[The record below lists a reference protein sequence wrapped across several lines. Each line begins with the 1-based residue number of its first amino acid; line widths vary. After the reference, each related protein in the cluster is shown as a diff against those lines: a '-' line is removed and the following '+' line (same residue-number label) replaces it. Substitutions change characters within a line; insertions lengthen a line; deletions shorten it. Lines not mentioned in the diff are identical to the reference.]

1 MRKTAYTFGLIFLLG
16 IGIVFVLQD
25 VLMGLN
31 SLIFILPQIIF
42 VMLLFLVLREL
53 YNSWLFEDGCNFEKT
68 AQPFIGF
75 NDITGITIFH
85 DDSAFW
91 NGYFRD
97 TMHFHAFIECEFTFG
112 VEFIDIYLR
121 RFIQINDS

>member
-53 YNSWLFEDGCNFEKT
+53 YNS
-68 AQPFIGF
+68 
-75 NDITGITIFH
+75 
-85 DDSAFW
+85 
-91 NGYFRD
+91 
-97 TMHFHAFIECEFTFG
+97 
-112 VEFIDIYLR
+112 
-121 RFIQINDS
+121 